1 MPLPP
6 SRRTPASGGF
16 TSRHE
21 PTTPDSSANTDP
33 TAHAAGSLPDH
44 PGHHPPGGRP
54 HSRPSPLCPVG
65 QVRAARHTWG
75 IGTPAFGPDYEVV
88 RITATVLVC
97 ERTGATARTTS
108 LDLRTATLLHAAT
121 LVDVDLSQGFAVGQD
136 TPSLGNPSTPLE
148 IDASAAHA
156 LAEWFRY
163 GWAVLDAVL
172 AAVSPHTK
180 PTVIQLWPEH
190 FDAAFD
196 LAVTPECR
204 TNLGVSPGDNYCPQP
219 YLYVGPWDGKRPSGS
234 NYWNAP
240 FGAVISH
247 DELRTSEHAVAAGV
261 AFLQRGIDLL
271 TS

>member
-1 MPLPP
+1 MNPLHP
-6 SRRTPASGGF
+6 TPAPTQIRLPTLPAAF
-16 TSRHE
+16 
-21 PTTPDSSANTDP
+21 PTTRDTIHRVA
-33 TAHAAGSLPDH
+33 AHILGRRRYALSGKFGLRAT
-44 PGHHPPGGRP
+44 PG
-54 HSRPSPLCPVG
+54 
-65 QVRAARHTWG
+65 G

-121 LVDVDLSQGFAVGQD
+121 LVDVDLSQGFEVGQD
-136 TPSLGNPSTPLE
+136 TPSLGDLSTALE
-148 IDASAAHA
+148 IDAAAAQA

-196 LAVTPECR
+196 LAVTPERR
-204 TNLGVSPGDNYCPQP
+204 TNLGASPGDSYCPQP

-271 TS
+271 T

>member
-1 MPLPP
+1 MNPLHP
-6 SRRTPASGGF
+6 TPAPTQIRLPTLPAAF
-16 TSRHE
+16 
-21 PTTPDSSANTDP
+21 PTTRDTIHRVA
-33 TAHAAGSLPDH
+33 AHILGRRRYALSGKFGLRAT
-44 PGHHPPGGRP
+44 PG
-54 HSRPSPLCPVG
+54 
-65 QVRAARHTWG
+65 G

-148 IDASAAHA
+148 IDAAAAHA

-240 FGAVISH
+240 FGAVINY
-247 DELRTSEHAVAAGV
+247 DELRTSEHAVTAGV